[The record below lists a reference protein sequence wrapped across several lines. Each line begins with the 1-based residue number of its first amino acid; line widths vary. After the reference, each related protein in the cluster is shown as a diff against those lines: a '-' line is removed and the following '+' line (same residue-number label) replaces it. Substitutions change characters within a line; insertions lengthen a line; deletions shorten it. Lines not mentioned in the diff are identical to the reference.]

1 MKNIENTIWKAA
13 LRRMTDMKIE
23 FKIITGDMIK
33 HFLFLLF
40 LLLPIGKGFSQE
52 LVNYEVHRPSVNAEQ
67 FNIGASIQ
75 TSLSKGQPSVSIP
88 LFELQGKGYNLP
100 ISLMFYGGDVN
111 CETEASNIG
120 LGWSLMAGGCITATV
135 KDKEDTSITTMK
147 DALWQFQDNYLE
159 SNVDNMCTI
168 SNMYGDL
175 MPDELQYSIPGH
187 QGTLELV
194 GKNNLQ
200 KLDPKHYTINENCK
214 IEWKLF
220 PDETYKLEKT
230 TKGYIITA
238 DDGTKFFFEDG
249 ESKQTYGMNAQ
260 TFSTAFFLTRIET
273 VKGGFFDFHYADETM
288 LDPHDEDPENDNRYG
303 CHKTKRITY
312 IESDFGSVTFTSIE
326 DRWDRSKKDIHGK
339 RHDTPSE
346 RITKI
351 ELKDSTGAVVRGYEL
366 KNDNYFTTATIN
378 NTPEINWDT
387 RMDWSNYRLRLDSII
402 EYDASGHKLPPYV
415 FTYDYKFGRATT
427 CYNGQSRN
435 DGNYKRG
442 SWTKG
447 LPYQKLI
454 NLNMSGQP
462 ACKGAPDM
470 PNAQPEG
477 ISSAPNSLYHH
488 DNMTVDDYFCLK
500 SVKYPTG
507 ALDTFI
513 YESHDY
519 SNIAGND
526 TAHIFRNCVA
536 GKRLLQKVSYD
547 GSGDTQA
554 KTVTE
559 YIYKKHNS
567 NYEADGVSS
576 GVLTNPAFH
585 YATRYTLG
593 EVLRMGLGPT
603 RYEGGLVAN
612 CISTDKPLNGYA
624 GQPVYYREVEEV
636 IMNSYGDILR
646 RNIHYFKDNLLEPPV
661 NYVYIES
668 HENAACDELVTIHN
682 FIYGKRTDYQ
692 HKSLSKLNNENYAY
706 LAYPLGEFQQQ
717 TQDGELPLKEVTL
730 DGDDRLILKKEF
742 VYEATVD
749 NIRYGYVFTQED
761 YTPQPEK
768 GMFSD
773 FWPNTNNVN
782 TYTAPLCTV
791 YNISRTARHAYRSH
805 VSEIIETAYSYEDGQ
820 CDSIVTLTNYQ
831 YDQGR
836 PTWICSRRPNE
847 STGVSNFYPDMLH
860 VGKSSGTF
868 PEVQAVTALQQKNI
882 IAKPIQTVRYN
893 NGAIAEGHYSDY
905 KVLPGGQIVPKA
917 YYNLTLGHQYIKD
930 PQVSNGAI
938 EKNEGFYL
946 QEEAL
951 AYDAS
956 LNPSHVSSRVSPDK
970 VIVWG
975 YGGRYPVAV
984 IENYTEQQLNANS
997 QLLSLLSQLKGYRK
1011 IGSQTAISALKSLNM
1026 NIRKSLPDGVL
1037 VKTYTYDPYAGL
1049 TSEFD
1054 YSGVGTIYTYDGFGR
1069 LAKVLDHNGSVIST
1083 NSYNYKK
1090 Q

>member
-33 HFLFLLF
+33 YFLFLLF

-67 FNIGASIQ
+67 FNIGASIK

-111 CETEASNIG
+111 CQTDASTIG
-120 LGWSLMAGGCITATV
+120 LGWSLMAGGSITATV
-135 KDKEDTSITTMK
+135 KDREDTKIQSSK
-147 DALWQFQDNYLE
+147 DAPWQFQGDYMESIKQAINQGTNGGNILE
-159 SNVDNMCTI
+159 EI
-168 SNMYGDL
+168 LDL

-194 GKNNLQ
+194 ENNQSGRLDR
-200 KLDPKHYTINENCK
+200 KLY
-214 IEWKLF
+214 

-238 DDGTKFFFEDG
+238 DDGTKFIFEDG
-249 ESKQTYGMNAQ
+249 ESKQAYGMNAQ

-273 VKGGFFDFHYADETM
+273 VKGGTFKFHYANEAM
-288 LDPHDEDPENDNRYG
+288 LDPRDEEEGENRYG
-303 CHKTKRITY
+303 CHHTKRITS
-312 IESDFGSVTFTSIE
+312 IESDFGSVTFTSIGN
-326 DRWDRSKKDIHGK
+326 RWDRSEYDGLGK
-339 RHDTPSE
+339 TLSTPSE

-351 ELKDSTGAVVRGYEL
+351 ELKDETGAVVRGYEL
-366 KNDNYFTTATIN
+366 KNDQYFETN
-378 NTPEINWDT
+378 DKLDKYYWDPY
-387 RMDWSNYRLRLDSII
+387 MDWSNYRLKLESIV
-402 EYDASGHKLPPYV
+402 EYDASGNKLPPYV
-415 FTYDYKFGRATT
+415 FTYDYNFSRGRT
-427 CYNGQSRN
+427 CYNQLSCK
-435 DGNYKRG
+435 DGKYKRG

-447 LPYQKLI
+447 HPHQKLV
-454 NLNMSGQP
+454 NLDMQGKP
-462 ACKGAPDM
+462 ACSYPNM
-470 PNAQPEG
+470 PNGYPEG
-477 ISSAPNSLYHH
+477 ISDVIDSW
-488 DNMTVDDYFCLK
+488 DETVKDSFCLK

-507 ALDTFI
+507 ALDTFE
-513 YESHDY
+513 YEHHKY
-519 SNIAGND
+519 SKIAGND
-526 TAHIFRNCVA
+526 ITGGDYKEVA
-536 GKRLLQKVSYD
+536 GNRLKRKVSYD

-559 YIYKKHNS
+559 YKYLTHNS
-567 NYEADGVSS
+567 KYELTRKSS

-585 YATRYTLG
+585 DATRYTLG
-593 EVLRMGLGPT
+593 EVRGSK
-603 RYEGGLVAN
+603 GGLVAN
-612 CISTDKPLNGYA
+612 RISTDKPLNSYA
-624 GQPVYYREVEEV
+624 GQPVYYNEVEEV
-636 IMNSYGDILR
+636 IMNDKGSTLR
-646 RNIHYFKDNLLEPPV
+646 RNIHYFKDNLLEAPV
-661 NYVYIES
+661 NYIFVYYGIGS
-668 HENAACDELVTIHN
+668 RNNWLVTIPN
-682 FIYGKRTDYQ
+682 YIYGKMTGYTGSC
-692 HKSLSKLNNENYAY
+692 KGLNNENCAY

-717 TQDGELPLKEVTL
+717 TQDGELPYMEVTL
-730 DGDDRLILKKEF
+730 DGDNRLIQKKEF
-742 VYEATVD
+742 VYTRPTID
-749 NIRYGYVFTQED
+749 ITRYGYVYTKED
-761 YTPQPEK
+761 IYAEDTNPLWSNINGYDQRQFSRTP
-768 GMFSD
+768 S
-773 FWPNTNNVN
+773 
-782 TYTAPLCTV
+782 CSV
-791 YNISRTARHAYRSH
+791 YSISRTARHAYRSH

-820 CDSIVTLTNYQ
+820 CYSIVTETGYSYNL
-831 YDQGR
+831 GR
-836 PTWICSRRPNE
+836 PTWIWSSRQNE
-847 STGVSNFYPDMLH
+847 TTSVSNFYPDMLD
-860 VGKSSGTF
+860 VSSGTSS
-868 PEVQAVTALQQKNI
+868 EVRAVAALQQKNI
-882 IAKPIQTVRYN
+882 IAKPIQTVRKN
-893 NGAIAEGHYSDY
+893 NGVIAEGHYSDY
-905 KVLPGGQIVPKA
+905 KVLSGGQVVPKA
-917 YYNLTLGHQYIKD
+917 YYNLTLDRKYIKD
-930 PQVSNGAI
+930 PQVSNGTI

-984 IENYTEQQLNANS
+984 IENYTQQQLNANS

-1011 IGSQTAISALKSLNM
+1011 IGSQPAISALKSRNM